1 MAFMIVHNP
10 IQAMFDYAPNLTCT
24 LFEAEPYPVLYSY
37 VLLAIVI
44 LKGMAAT
51 MPNHY
56 LAMNHMKI
64 WKITFALILTS
75 WTIEYIIILL
85 RYKTLCT
92 KHNIYNHQEFD
103 NFTLDPDIMF
113 KKPATLNSHIAL
125 VLMAWLLKFVWNLF
139 NQIIKGCRR
148 FNNLRVTHVH
158 TISRYMNNINSFQSR
173 VCVMNDCESEIY
185 QPVCETVNR
194 SIVNHQESKRDLLL
208 DCNKLDTGNISV
220 REIQDNKEKTSIIV
234 PSSRKFASRVHCMPI
249 RLGEPEKGIT
259 EVTLEYNVES
269 PPVQEQEMTHIK
281 PHEHNQL
288 QQDDDL
294 EVEEEIHLS
303 NNVAPYCSLD
313 NSPFHD
319 SQLDQSDYNNTP
331 PSQNLGS
338 FCCPSKLSYPNKSA
352 LNQPKPV
359 LIPRGVYQEI
369 LRVPTP
375 VPCEIRSQD
384 ISPKLR

>member
-24 LFEAEPYPVLYSY
+24 LFEAEPYPVLYCY

-51 MPNHY
+51 MPNQY
-56 LAMNHMKI
+56 LAMNHMKV

-103 NFTLDPDIMF
+103 NFTLDPDVMF

-125 VLMAWLLKFVWNLF
+125 VLMAWLLKFVWNLS
-139 NQIIKGCRR
+139 NQILKCCRR
-148 FNNLRVTHVH
+148 FNKLRVTQIH
-158 TISRYMNNINSFQSR
+158 TISSCMNNINSFQSR
-173 VCVMNDCESEIY
+173 VCVMNDCDSEIY
-185 QPVCETVNR
+185 QPVSETMDRN
-194 SIVNHQESKRDLLL
+194 IVSHEESKSGLFL
-208 DCNKLDTGNISV
+208 DCKKLDTGNISV
-220 REIQDNKEKTSIIV
+220 RENQDNKEQTSIIV
-234 PSSRKFASRVHCMPI
+234 PTSRMFASRVHCMPI
-249 RLGEPEKGIT
+249 DLGEPEKGIT
-259 EVTLEYNVES
+259 EGIKYDEES
-269 PPVQEQEMTHIK
+269 PPLNDIIQQEMT
-281 PHEHNQL
+281 PSELNQL
-288 QQDDDL
+288 EQDDDL

-303 NNVAPYCSLD
+303 NNFDQYCNVD
-313 NSPFHD
+313 NT
-319 SQLDQSDYNNTP
+319 QLDQYDYNNAP
-331 PSQNLGS
+331 PQNLGS
-338 FCCPSKLSYPNKSA
+338 FCCPSKLGNPNKSA
-352 LNQPKPV
+352 LDQPKQV

-375 VPCEIRSQD
+375 VHCEIRSQD